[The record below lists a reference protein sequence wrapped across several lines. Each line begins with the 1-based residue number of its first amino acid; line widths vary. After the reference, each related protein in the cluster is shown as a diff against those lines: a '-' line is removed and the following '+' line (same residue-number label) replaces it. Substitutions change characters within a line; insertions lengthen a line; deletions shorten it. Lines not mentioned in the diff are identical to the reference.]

1 MLKKTS
7 KGLKTLF
14 LLHFTKELII
24 NSAPSDI
31 FKLENLI
38 KEETK
43 EEFKPKKKL
52 RIKKIIPITPRVLTI
67 PQPRL
72 PPALQHLRP
81 TPTNVQIDLGKL
93 NPLIKDPVV
102 DSIDCNGPDEKIL
115 VRTPKIKKTNII
127 LNKEEIDEIIQ
138 RFAQTAK
145 IPIQEGIFKVAV
157 GRLIITAIISSVIGS
172 RFTIKKMMY
181 YPGFRR

>member
-1 MLKKTS
+1 MKAKDKTPIIKRPQILK
-7 KGLKTLF
+7 
-14 LLHFTKELII
+14 
-24 NSAPSDI
+24 
-31 FKLENLI
+31 
-38 KEETK
+38 
-43 EEFKPKKKL
+43 
-52 RIKKIIPITPRVLTI
+52 IPE
-67 PQPRL
+67 PRL
-72 PPALQHLRP
+72 PPRFQYLRP
-81 TPTNVQIDLGKL
+81 VPTNVQIDLGKL